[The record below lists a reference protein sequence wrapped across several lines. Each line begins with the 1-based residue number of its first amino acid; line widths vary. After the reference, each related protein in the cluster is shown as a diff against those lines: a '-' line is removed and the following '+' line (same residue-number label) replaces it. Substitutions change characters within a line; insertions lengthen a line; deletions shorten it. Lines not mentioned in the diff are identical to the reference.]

1 MTLSCPQV
9 LFIFTALPIIKLPII
24 FIPKSCV
31 VFWWLLD
38 IHLMC
43 HYIPQSKASS
53 WSIVLTAMQNKLMT
67 TLYGLEVL
75 FDHISL
81 VPMSFFFFFA
91 RETLWHV
98 SVILSLVC
106 QIYYTWLT
114 CSSGLQSS
122 FSARSNM
129 SSVIF
134 AEVCRCIGRRR
145 RGL

>member
-81 VPMSFFFFFA
+81 VPMSFFFFFCERNA
-91 RETLWHV
+91 MACLCY
-98 SVILSLVC
+98 LV
-106 QIYYTWLT
+106 
-114 CSSGLQSS
+114 
-122 FSARSNM
+122 
-129 SSVIF
+129 SSVSDILHVAYVFVRF
-134 AEVCRCIGRRR
+134 AVFILCQKQHV
-145 RGL
+145 